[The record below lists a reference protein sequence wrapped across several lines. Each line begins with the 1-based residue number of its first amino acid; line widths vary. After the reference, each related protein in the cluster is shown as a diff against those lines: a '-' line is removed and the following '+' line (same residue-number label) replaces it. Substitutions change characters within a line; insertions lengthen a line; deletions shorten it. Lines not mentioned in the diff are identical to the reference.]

1 MPITWLSSHD
11 LTRQRRRPNKSASSR
26 IFFFILFFSVILVH
40 QCGDRNVARDMS
52 LKAERIDCGRKFRQ
66 TSTLSVSFRGYLWP
80 RDFANPAFVRT
91 IYFKLAIVAAGL
103 SDTSTSFDEEIIVD
117 WKEEEKRW
125 SREWGASSSLFSK
138 EPINHQGFYSVFR
151 IGQLSGTYDPRV
163 SGDDSWIGRQPR
175 RTRGENIHPLW
186 SKLFSLYRS
195 ALANLIS
202 PLLPKRYSLFLFHRM
217 LLVSNSTV
225 QCTLI

>member
-1 MPITWLSSHD
+1 MPIMWLSSHD

-66 TSTLSVSFRGYLWP
+66 TSTLSVSFRGYLRP

-125 SREWGASSSLFSK
+125 SREWGAPCFRRSQSITKDSIQFFESVNYR
-138 EPINHQGFYSVFR
+138 EHTIHEYQGM
-151 IGQLSGTYDPRV
+151 IHE
-163 SGDDSWIGRQPR
+163 SGDSHVEHGERTFTPCGRNCFR
-175 RTRGENIHPLW
+175 CIVPL
-186 SKLFSLYRS
+186 
-195 ALANLIS
+195 
-202 PLLPKRYSLFLFHRM
+202 
-217 LLVSNSTV
+217 
-225 QCTLI
+225 